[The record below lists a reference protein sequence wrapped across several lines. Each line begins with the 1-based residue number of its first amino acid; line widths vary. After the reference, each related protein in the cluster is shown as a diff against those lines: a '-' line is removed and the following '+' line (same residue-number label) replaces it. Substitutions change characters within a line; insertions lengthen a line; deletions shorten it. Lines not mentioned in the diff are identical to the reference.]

1 MSKAGVAALAAPAAP
16 AAPSSSQQRPKPLTA
31 VFCVVGIVLAA
42 GVGVALWQLVLWVQK
57 QQKGH
62 HHHPSHGSGGSDGP
76 YIPGDYHPPAPG
88 GLTVTPF
95 SDTALQLQF
104 TSVPTLLVT
113 QYYVASI
120 QVPGSGKTPCPTTW
134 PTGPLASL
142 QTVPQVYTKP
152 GDSQPVSTVI
162 TGLLPNTAYCTYV
175 QSLGELHGGQYV
187 GTPSSVATATP
198 GPPGPPAPSDT
209 VTLSITYQPPGPAP
223 FYMPPVLMATLSPVQ
238 DPTPYTLTWYCNEEM
253 TASGSF
259 AQKQQNLVVTDGD
272 WYATVTCEGPTCPLT
287 PIAPS
292 NTITVKLPS
301 S

>member
-1 MSKAGVAALAAPAAP
+1 M
-16 AAPSSSQQRPKPLTA
+16 TA
-31 VFCVVGIVLAA
+31 VFCIVGIVLAA

-57 QQKGH
+57 QQKGRRH
-62 HHHPSHGSGGSDGP
+62 HHHSVDSGGSDGP
-76 YIPGDYHPPAPG
+76 NTPGDYHPPAPR
-88 GLTVTPF
+88 GLSVTPL
-95 SDTALQLQF
+95 SDTALRLQF
-104 TSVPTLLVT
+104 NSVPTLLVT
-113 QYYVASI
+113 QYNVVSI
-120 QVPGSGKTPCPTTW
+120 QVPGSGNTACPTAW
-134 PTGPLASL
+134 PKGPVNSL

-187 GTPSSVATATP
+187 GTTNSVVTGS

-272 WYATVTCEGPTCPLT
+272 WYATVTCEGPTCPIN
-287 PIAPS
+287 PVAPS